1 MDSRFRI
8 KQIVSK
14 IALYTLQ
21 TYKRTLVFGC
31 LGLLASIIVA
41 TADFIRHLYIST
53 SLVFSL
59 AGTLGIILFFD
70 FRGGKRFIKAAYV
83 LSFNVFTTIIVFAE
97 GLAPAGYLFFLVFL
111 VALAFL
117 MDDNGKRDPKILFYL
132 IITTLSFC
140 ICIIGCPQ
148 DGLYQ
153 QIPQQLKHEM
163 FVFNSIAVIIL
174 ISVFTYIGISLE
186 NKIRKALML
195 EKNKAQI
202 QSSQINE
209 QNKQLKEI
217 AFMSTHS
224 IRMPVT
230 NILSLTKML
239 EKKGSDPEKEK
250 LIRDYLKKSAEELD
264 IVVHEI
270 IKMTSVIDTKDI
282 NT

>member
-1 MDSRFRI
+1 
-8 KQIVSK
+8 
-14 IALYTLQ
+14 
-21 TYKRTLVFGC
+21 
-31 LGLLASIIVA
+31 
-41 TADFIRHLYIST
+41 
-53 SLVFSL
+53 
-59 AGTLGIILFFD
+59 
-70 FRGGKRFIKAAYV
+70 
-83 LSFNVFTTIIVFAE
+83 
-97 GLAPAGYLFFLVFL
+97 
-111 VALAFL
+111 
-117 MDDNGKRDPKILFYL
+117 
-132 IITTLSFC
+132 
-140 ICIIGCPQ
+140 
-148 DGLYQ
+148 
-153 QIPQQLKHEM
+153 
-163 FVFNSIAVIIL
+163 
-174 ISVFTYIGISLE
+174 
-186 NKIRKALML
+186 ML

-282 NT
+282 NS